1 MLTLIT
7 LPFAIYGIREAV
19 NSFNYEFGLWGF
31 RKQNKLYD
39 SEAKSVFPNV
49 WVASHIERNIILHA
63 SCMKDYDF
71 ESLRLR
77 AEEF

>member
-7 LPFAIYGIREAV
+7 VPFAIYGIHRAV
-19 NSFNYEFGLWGF
+19 DYANFKFGLWGYSKDC
-31 RKQNKLYD
+31 RRYD
-39 SEAKSVFPNV
+39 SEASSIFPEV
-49 WVASHIERNIILHA
+49 WTTSRLERRITLRA